1 MLSSKLSVEVRLELV
16 DEIETDNP
24 FSLSLIAIL
33 FTFVSLKL
41 FFESSLHSEGDL
53 THWLS
58 TIYTQ
63 METTAKKPFCDY
75 GGELFWIAGCRKLIG
90 YLAYGTVWVFHSPG
104 WIRGFYQSYFCV
116 RWNPSFM
123 MHYLQKVIKLSINS
137 IKCYIL
143 KSREVW
149 SLINRAI
156 FRYM

>member
-33 FTFVSLKL
+33 FTFVTLKL
-41 FFESSLHSEGDL
+41 FFESSLRSEGDL

-75 GGELFWIAGCRKLIG
+75 GGEL
-90 YLAYGTVWVFHSPG
+90 S
-104 WIRGFYQSYFCV
+104 
-116 RWNPSFM
+116 
-123 MHYLQKVIKLSINS
+123 
-137 IKCYIL
+137 
-143 KSREVW
+143 
-149 SLINRAI
+149 
-156 FRYM
+156 

>member
-1 MLSSKLSVEVRLELV
+1 MLSSKLSVEVRLELA

-41 FFESSLHSEGDL
+41 FFESSLRSEGDL

-90 YLAYGTVWVFHSPG
+90 YLAYGKVWVFHSPG
-104 WIRGFYQSYFCV
+104 WIRGFYKSYFCA
-116 RWNPSFM
+116 
-123 MHYLQKVIKLSINS
+123 
-137 IKCYIL
+137 L
-143 KSREVW
+143 KSVFHDALL
-149 SLINRAI
+149 SKSD
-156 FRYM
+156 